1 MANDTAITDTHY
13 ETSRRSQRCV
23 LSCRGNTQ
31 HVLSPRYSSNT
42 DQQQEEHYQATDQQH
57 NTFHRR
63 HVSARYVQVLTDS
76 NFMAV
81 PCLSESSLDHRA
93 SQQYD
98 DISNRL

>member
-1 MANDTAITDTHY
+1 MENDTAITGTRY
-13 ETSRRSQRCV
+13 ETCWCSQRCV

-42 DQQQEEHYQATDQQH
+42 DRQQEEHYQATDQQH

-63 HVSARYVQVLTDS
+63 HVSARYVQMLTGS

-81 PCLSESSLDHRA
+81 PCLSEGLLDHRA
-93 SQQYD
+93 WQKHD
-98 DISNRL
+98 DISNQL